1 MYRVLLVDD
10 EQIVVDSLKFIL
22 GKEYGS
28 SCQIE
33 TAKSGR
39 EAIQKSELL
48 HPDIILMDISMPGIN
63 GIEAIRSIREFLP
76 AAVIILLTAFDKF
89 DYAKQAISLGV
100 FDYLMKP
107 VNRARIVQ
115 TVDSAIVQVDEYRQ
129 RRYDDLAMREKLE
142 NVIGVLETGF
152 VYALLFPDS
161 GQQDIARY
169 LEMLEIQGAHGM
181 VMTLEFGEG
190 SENGMMQNRIGSH
203 VRLHRGYQTLRELIK
218 SVHACLIGPLLLNRM
233 VVFFPA
239 EPEMLSSLQQQ
250 AEMLG
255 RITVEKIKSRLD
267 VEVRA
272 GISNPCETADD
283 LHHAWQESLQ
293 AMQLAGPGQCMLY
306 SKLAELPASGR
317 DIETI
322 EREYFEAVASADP
335 GMACML
341 FDSIY
346 ESLRGLAT
354 DQLKSRLMVLMALT
368 EREAQRRHNG
378 SNVVFNYC
386 KLLETE
392 SIEDLKEMAHSR
404 IHQTCELISGM
415 RNRNVNDLVMQAK
428 EFLDMNFSDSSLSLE
443 TTAAK
448 IALSP
453 QYLSRIFSSQM
464 GRTFID
470 YLTDLR
476 INKAKDLLRQTDL
489 SVKEIS
495 IKLGYS
501 DPNYFSRI
509 FKRIT
514 GRTPSEYR

>member
-10 EQIVVDSLKFIL
+10 EQLVVDSLKFIL
-22 GKEYGS
+22 EKEYGS

-39 EAIQKSELL
+39 EAIQKSEIL

-76 AAVIILLTAFDKF
+76 AAVIILLTAYDKF
-89 DYAKQAISLGV
+89 DYAKQAISLSV

-107 VNRARIVQ
+107 VNRARIIQ

-169 LEMLEIQGAHGM
+169 LEMLEIQGAHGL
-181 VMTLEFGEG
+181 VMTLEFGED

-203 VRLHRGYQTLRELIK
+203 VRLHRSYQTLRELIK

-250 AEMLG
+250 ADMLG
-255 RITVEKIKSRLD
+255 RMIIEKIKNRLD

-293 AMQLAGPGQCMLY
+293 AMQLAAPGQVMLY
-306 SKLAELPASGR
+306 SRLAELPSSGR

-322 EREYFEAVASADP
+322 EREYFESVASADP

-346 ESLRGLAT
+346 DNLVDLPTE
-354 DQLKSRLMVLMALT
+354 QLKSRIMVLMALT

-378 SNVVFNYC
+378 SSNSFNYC
-386 KLLETE
+386 KLLEA
-392 SIEDLKEMAHSR
+392 DHADDFREMAHTR
-404 IHQTCELISGM
+404 IQQTCELISGM

-428 EFLDMNFSDSSLSLE
+428 EYLDTNFSDSSISLE
-443 TTAAK
+443 SAATK
-448 IALSP
+448 ISLSP
-453 QYLSRIFSSQM
+453 QYLSRIFSAQM

-470 YLTDLR
+470 YLTDIR
-476 INKAKDLLRQTDL
+476 IKKAKDLLRGTDL

-495 IKLGYS
+495 LKLGYS

-514 GRTPSEYR
+514 GRTPSDFR